1 MWVVPLADGTVCA
14 LSPQIV
20 DIVSTILIYHSQ
32 GQRFGQDS
40 IQDTVSVDMNQTFV
54 GPAEIG
60 DVLVIE
66 TFLLRRLVRLPRP
79 LRLGPCTFR
88 RWPGRPGGREVRE
101 VQVREVQVREVQV
114 REVQVRGSKLPKAER
129 RAQCCALSRGRLCVA
144 GQEPGLYRHGD
155 HAEGDRGVGV
165 LRPPHQVY
173 RAELRLAGAANLPER
188 GPQPVPRPL
197 AAQVN
202 IACGC

>member
-1 MWVVPLADGTVCA
+1 MCA

-79 LRLGPCTFR
+79 LRLGPCTFMAR
-88 RWPGRPGGREVRE
+88 EAGRPGG
-101 VQVREVQVREVQV
+101 
-114 REVQVRGSKLPKAER
+114 
-129 RAQCCALSRGRLCVA
+129 
-144 GQEPGLYRHGD
+144 PGGPSPGGPSPGGPSPGIQIT
-155 HAEGDRGVGV
+155 EG
-165 LRPPHQVY
+165 
-173 RAELRLAGAANLPER
+173 
-188 GPQPVPRPL
+188 
-197 AAQVN
+197 
-202 IACGC
+202 

>member
-1 MWVVPLADGTVCA
+1 MCA

-79 LRLGPCTFR
+79 LRLGPR
-88 RWPGRPGGREVRE
+88 APLGGGGPSPGGP
-101 VQVREVQVREVQV
+101 
-114 REVQVRGSKLPKAER
+114 S
-129 RAQCCALSRGRLCVA
+129 
-144 GQEPGLYRHGD
+144 PGIQIT
-155 HAEGDRGVGV
+155 EG
-165 LRPPHQVY
+165 
-173 RAELRLAGAANLPER
+173 
-188 GPQPVPRPL
+188 
-197 AAQVN
+197 
-202 IACGC
+202 

>member
-1 MWVVPLADGTVCA
+1 MPSLTDGWA

-79 LRLGPCTFR
+79 LRLGPCTISEVAR
-88 RWPGRPGGREVRE
+88 EPGSPGGPSYRR
-101 VQVREVQVREVQV
+101 RLK
-114 REVQVRGSKLPKAER
+114 GER
-129 RAQCCALSRGRLCVA
+129 KVCALSRGRLWVA
-144 GQEPGLYRHGD
+144 GQEPGLHRHGD
-155 HAEGDRGVGV
+155 HAEGDGGVGV
-165 LRPPHQVY
+165 LRPPHQVH
-173 RAELRLAGAANLPER
+173 RAEFRLASAANLPER
-188 GPQPVPRPL
+188 APQPVPRPL

-202 IACGC
+202 AGCAVFTSVRVIHTSSGRPAQQT

>member
-1 MWVVPLADGTVCA
+1 MCA

-88 RWPGRPGGREVRE
+88 RPGRPGGREVRE
-101 VQVREVQVREVQV
+101 VQVREVQVREI
-114 REVQVRGSKLPKAER
+114 QVRGSKLPRLKGER
-129 RAQCCALSRGRLCVA
+129 NVA
-144 GQEPGLYRHGD
+144 R
-155 HAEGDRGVGV
+155 
-165 LRPPHQVY
+165 
-173 RAELRLAGAANLPER
+173 
-188 GPQPVPRPL
+188 
-197 AAQVN
+197 
-202 IACGC
+202 

>member
-1 MWVVPLADGTVCA
+1 MCA

-79 LRLGPCTFR
+79 LRLGPCTL
-88 RWPGRPGGREVRE
+88 GGGPGGREPGRSKSG
-101 VQVREVQVREVQV
+101 RSKSGRSKSGDPNY
-114 REVQVRGSKLPKAER
+114 RG
-129 RAQCCALSRGRLCVA
+129 
-144 GQEPGLYRHGD
+144 
-155 HAEGDRGVGV
+155 
-165 LRPPHQVY
+165 
-173 RAELRLAGAANLPER
+173 
-188 GPQPVPRPL
+188 
-197 AAQVN
+197 
-202 IACGC
+202 

>member
-1 MWVVPLADGTVCA
+1 MCA

-79 LRLGPCTFR
+79 LRLGPC
-88 RWPGRPGGREVRE
+88 
-101 VQVREVQVREVQV
+101 
-114 REVQVRGSKLPKAER
+114 L
-129 RAQCCALSRGRLCVA
+129 
-144 GQEPGLYRHGD
+144 
-155 HAEGDRGVGV
+155 
-165 LRPPHQVY
+165 
-173 RAELRLAGAANLPER
+173 
-188 GPQPVPRPL
+188 
-197 AAQVN
+197 
-202 IACGC
+202 

>member
-1 MWVVPLADGTVCA
+1 MCA

-88 RWPGRPGGREVRE
+88 SGPGGREAGRSG
-101 VQVREVQVREVQV
+101 R
-114 REVQVRGSKLPKAER
+114 SKSGRSKSGRSKSGDPNYRRLKGER
-129 RAQCCALSRGRLCVA
+129 N
-144 GQEPGLYRHGD
+144 
-155 HAEGDRGVGV
+155 
-165 LRPPHQVY
+165 
-173 RAELRLAGAANLPER
+173 AAR
-188 GPQPVPRPL
+188 
-197 AAQVN
+197 
-202 IACGC
+202 

>member
-1 MWVVPLADGTVCA
+1 MCA

-88 RWPGRPGGREVRE
+88 RWPGRPGA
-101 VQVREVQVREVQV
+101 REVQVREVQV
-114 REVQVRGSKLPKAER
+114 REVQVRGSKLPRLKGER
-129 RAQCCALSRGRLCVA
+129 NVA
-144 GQEPGLYRHGD
+144 R
-155 HAEGDRGVGV
+155 
-165 LRPPHQVY
+165 
-173 RAELRLAGAANLPER
+173 
-188 GPQPVPRPL
+188 
-197 AAQVN
+197 
-202 IACGC
+202 